1 MHNSNIGVNMPA
13 LQIREMPDEL
23 YMRLK
28 NSAKI
33 NHRSLAQETISMLE
47 QALQPVHNDVY
58 NTAAEEKSID
68 SRFLLKEKIFRELDE
83 LNAKEDKISANK
95 IKQLCL
101 ENKEEFSDRFDVNM
115 LDLKDKE
122 Q

>member
-1 MHNSNIGVNMPA
+1 MPA
-13 LQIREMPDEL
+13 LQVREMPDEL

-101 ENKEEFSDRFDVNM
+101 ENKEELSDRFDVNM
-115 LDLKDKE
+115 LDLKDKK